1 MFLYYLLGHVFGV
14 KKLLKLE
21 LLASYVAI
29 IYVDDIYST
38 HLVAKRANDVVLD
51 ACIVDIDVFY
61 RG

>member
-1 MFLYYLLGHVFGV
+1 MFLFYLLCHVFGM

-21 LLASYVAI
+21 LLASYVAV
-29 IYVDDIYST
+29 IYVDDVYRA

-51 ACIVDIDVFY
+51 ACIIDIDVFY